1 MNQFWEFAGNFW
13 WLVFPLMGVLGM
25 VGNAWERGARLRH
38 KRRLEVM
45 HAKAEL
51 KAAQAAARGNAVPAA
66 SLPPI
71 TTPTATNASAG
82 AGASRETQATQLE
95 RLFATHD
102 AVTARWLEYELDV
115 AKLIAFPAMSDGR
128 QPLTAAFLRAKR
140 IADGLRPASAKARL
154 SKEQLAE
161 YRNAVADFEVAFD
174 VAERD
179 ARRIRDSSFTEPE
192 RKRLE
197 TAKKLLTVA
206 VDEAATPAE
215 RQLAYRRVREELDG
229 LISISDEAIDVLE
242 QKVMLELGPTTAETP
257 VTDAATPASAQPAP
271 SAPGSAAPGSAFPA
285 TPVSPAPPAPAPTSP
300 YPATQASPAP
310 APPAPPPAA
319 PKRPSTTPPAA
330 APWPVPARGN
340 GDSPGRVIR
349 PKPHR

>member
-1 MNQFWEFAGNFW
+1 MEQFWSFATDYW
-13 WLVFPLMGVLGM
+13 WLVFPLMGVIGW
-25 VGNAWERGARLRH
+25 VGSAWERGARLRH

-51 KAAQAAARGNAVPAA
+51 KAAQAAARGKAVGAALAPITGATAVPAA
-66 SLPPI
+66 SV
-71 TTPTATNASAG
+71 AA
-82 AGASRETQATQLE
+82 RETQVTQLE

-115 AKLIAFPAMSDGR
+115 AKIIAFPAMSDGR
-128 QPLTAAFLRAKR
+128 QPLTAVFLRAKR

-154 SKEQLAE
+154 SKEQLSE

-179 ARRIRDSSFTEPE
+179 ARRLRDSSFTDVE
-192 RKRLE
+192 RKRLD

-206 VDEAATPAE
+206 IDEAATPAE

-229 LISISDEAIDVLE
+229 LISISDEAIEVLE
-242 QKVMLELGPTTAETP
+242 NKVMLELGPTTSATS
-257 VTDAATPASAQPAP
+257 VTDAAPPTPA
-271 SAPGSAAPGSAFPA
+271 AAPAS
-285 TPVSPAPPAPAPTSP
+285 APPAPAPPTSP
-300 YPATQASPAP
+300 ESVAEPLPAP
-310 APPAPPPAA
+310 H
-319 PKRPSTTPPAA
+319 RPSTTPPTAA
-330 APWPVPARGN
+330 NTWPVPARGH
-340 GDSPGRVIR
+340 GDAPGRVTH

>member
-1 MNQFWEFAGNFW
+1 MQFAWSNW
-13 WLVFPLMGVLGM
+13 WLVFPLLGVIGM
-25 VGNAWERGARLRH
+25 IGNRWERSARQRH
-38 KRRLEVM
+38 RRRLEVL

-51 KAAQAAARGNAVPAA
+51 RSAQAAARGNAVAA
-66 SLPPI
+66 AQLPPI
-71 TTPTATNASAG
+71 TGQTAVPATGPAL
-82 AGASRETQATQLE
+82 RETQATQLS

-115 AKLIAFPAMSDGR
+115 AKIIAFPAMSDGR

-154 SKEQLAE
+154 TKEQLAE

-179 ARRIRDSSFTEPE
+179 ARRIRDSSFTEAE

-206 VDEAATPAE
+206 IDEAATPAE

-229 LISISDEAIDVLE
+229 LLAISDEAIDVLE
-242 QKVMLELGPTTAETP
+242 QKVMLELGPSTSETTATVPTAPPLAAGASSEASRRVGP
-257 VTDAATPASAQPAP
+257 ASAAPHANPDAATPPP
-271 SAPGSAAPGSAFPA
+271 PPPE
-285 TPVSPAPPAPAPTSP
+285 PVRLPVAPP
-300 YPATQASPAP
+300 Q
-310 APPAPPPAA
+310 
-319 PKRPSTTPPAA
+319 RPGTTPPPPPKAA
-330 APWPVPARGN
+330 GTWPVPARG
-340 GDSPGRVIR
+340 DAPGRVVH
-349 PKPHR
+349 PKHPH